1 MRTRDGRIVT
11 GVNIDAYI
19 GRIAVCAEAIAIG
32 RAITENGDHGIETIV
47 AVRHPKPGEPG
58 KIAVVSPCG
67 ICRELIH
74 DYDAKA
80 RVIVPDNGHAPK
92 VVTIGELLPNKY
104 KRGSR
109 VNTPSRIVTPERRS
123 DDVGD
128 TALRPQLLSEFVGQA
143 QARKNL
149 SIFIEAA
156 RKRNEALD
164 HVLFVGPPGL
174 GKTTLAQ
181 IVARELGV
189 GFRATSGPVIAKA
202 GDLAALLTNLE
213 ERDVLFID
221 EIHRLSP
228 AVEEVLYPA
237 MEDFQLD
244 LIIGEGPAARS
255 VKIELAKFTLVGA
268 TTRAGLLT
276 NPLRDR
282 FGIPVRLN
290 FYTEEELEKIVT
302 RGARVL
308 NIGMTPDGANE
319 IARRARGTPRIAG
332 RLLRR
337 VRDFASAAD
346 ASSIDRAI
354 ADHALSAL
362 EVDAAGLD
370 AMDRRYLTTIA
381 LNYGG
386 GPVGVETMA
395 AALSEPR
402 DAIEDIIEP
411 FLIQC
416 GYLQRTPRGRLLT
429 SHAFRHLG
437 LAEPA
442 RDPAQFGLFGN
453 GDSDD

>member
-1 MRTRDGRIVT
+1 MT
-11 GVNIDAYI
+11 
-19 GRIAVCAEAIAIG
+19 
-32 RAITENGDHGIETIV
+32 
-47 AVRHPKPGEPG
+47 
-58 KIAVVSPCG
+58 
-67 ICRELIH
+67 
-74 DYDAKA
+74 
-80 RVIVPDNGHAPK
+80 
-92 VVTIGELLPNKY
+92 
-104 KRGSR
+104 
-109 VNTPSRIVTPERRS
+109 TPSRIVTPERRS

-128 TALRPQLLSEFVGQA
+128 TALRPQLLAEFVGQA
-143 QARKNL
+143 QARANL

-244 LIIGEGPAARS
+244 LITGEGPAARS
-255 VKIELAKFTLVGA
+255 VKIDLAPFTLVGA

-290 FYTEEELEKIVT
+290 FYTEEELERIVT

-308 NIGMTPDGANE
+308 KIGMTQDGANE

-332 RLLRR
+332 RLLRG

-346 ASSIDRAI
+346 AASIDRKI
-354 ADHALSAL
+354 ADNALRAL

-370 AMDRRYLTTIA
+370 AMDRRYLSTIA
-381 LNYGG
+381 INYGG
-386 GPVGVETMA
+386 GPVRGETMA
-395 AALSEPR
+395 VALSEPR

-437 LAEPA
+437 PA
-442 RDPAQFGLFGN
+442 DPAPAPAGGLWPRILSGISVSPSPHATRRNSGCLVTKITKTDTDLTGN
-453 GDSDD
+453 PHSGIP

>member
-1 MRTRDGRIVT
+1 
-11 GVNIDAYI
+11 VN
-19 GRIAVCAEAIAIG
+19 
-32 RAITENGDHGIETIV
+32 
-47 AVRHPKPGEPG
+47 P
-58 KIAVVSPCG
+58 
-67 ICRELIH
+67 
-74 DYDAKA
+74 
-80 RVIVPDNGHAPK
+80 
-92 VVTIGELLPNKY
+92 
-104 KRGSR
+104 
-109 VNTPSRIVTPERRS
+109 PSRIVTPERRIE
-123 DDVGD
+123 DGGD
-128 TALRPQLLSEFVGQA
+128 NALRPQLLSEFVGQA

-156 RKRNEALD
+156 RKRGEALD

-290 FYTEEELEKIVT
+290 FYTEEELEKIVI

-308 NIGMTPDGANE
+308 QIGMTADGANE

-346 ASSIDRAI
+346 AASIDRAI
-354 ADHALSAL
+354 ADHALSSL

-386 GPVGVETMA
+386 GPVGVETLA

-411 FLIQC
+411 YLIQC

-437 LAEPA
+437 LAEPT

-453 GDSDD
+453 DSEDE